1 MSGLTAGIL
10 ELGTA
15 TVSNLGV
22 FIPTLVAAIA
32 YFQYELL
39 DPEARPIDV
48 ATESLLDRYDF
59 IVIGGGS
66 AGLLV
71 IDTFQSHILSCFS
84 FLGAVVASRLSEVEN
99 WKVLLLEA
107 GGDETEISDV
117 PLMAGYLQL
126 SQLDWQY
133 KSEPQ
138 GQACLGKYTIIYL
151 FFFAFI
157 FNTSLSSARNG

>member
-71 IDTFQSHILSCFS
+71 IDTFQLHILS
-84 FLGAVVASRLSEVEN
+84 
-99 WKVLLLEA
+99 
-107 GGDETEISDV
+107 
-117 PLMAGYLQL
+117 
-126 SQLDWQY
+126 
-133 KSEPQ
+133 
-138 GQACLGKYTIIYL
+138 
-151 FFFAFI
+151 
-157 FNTSLSSARNG
+157 